1 MKTADWESRRVYSRT
16 GEFRS
21 VCLSRNWIK
30 IERFAINIVWHDLGA
45 LPREV
50 RMQRRRMRRMGIRRL
65 GIRQS
70 LALVLLLVGTAAWLA
85 AWLAPARAQ
94 QSAPATSSP
103 AAAPAKP
110 KPKPTTKPEA
120 AKPAPAAKPASPAA
134 AAAGGAPPKLLGQ
147 YGMWGAYTASPGGKK
162 VCFAL
167 AKPTA
172 SETNPPNR
180 PRNPVYMFISTR
192 PADKVTNEISLVVGY
207 PFKAGTEATAQVGG
221 ANFALYTQQDGAWI
235 KNATEEA
242 KMVDAM
248 RGGDNAVIK
257 GVSAKGTQSTDTFS
271 LKGVAQALDRTAQ
284 ECK

>member
-1 MKTADWESRRVYSRT
+1 M
-16 GEFRS
+16 
-21 VCLSRNWIK
+21 
-30 IERFAINIVWHDLGA
+30 FAISADWHDLGA

-50 RMQRRRMRRMGIRRL
+50 RMQRRRMRRLGLHRL
-65 GIRQS
+65 GICRLGTFRS
-70 LALVLLLVGTAAWLA
+70 WGFVFVLLGVAAWTSSWVT
-85 AWLAPARAQ
+85 AWLAPAYAQ
-94 QSAPATSSP
+94 QPAPAASS
-103 AAAPAKP
+103 AKP
-110 KPKPTTKPEA
+110 KPKPE
-120 AKPAPAAKPASPAA
+120 AKPAPAAKPTSPAA
-134 AAAGGAPPKLLGQ
+134 AAVGGAQPKLLGQ
-147 YGMWGAYTASPGGKK
+147 YGIWGAYTASPGGKK

-167 AKPTA
+167 AKPSA

-192 PADKVTNEISLVVGY
+192 PADKVSNEVSLVVGY

-221 ANFALYTQQDGAWI
+221 SSFALYTQQDGAWI

-271 LKGVAQALDRTAQ
+271 LKGVSQALDRTAQ